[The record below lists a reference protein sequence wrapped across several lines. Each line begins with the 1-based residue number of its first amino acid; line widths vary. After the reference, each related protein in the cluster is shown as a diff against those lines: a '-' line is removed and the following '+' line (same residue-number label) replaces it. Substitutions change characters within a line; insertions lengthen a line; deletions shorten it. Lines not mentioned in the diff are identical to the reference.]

1 MAAESMVSR
10 YDSEGSSVAINWVF
24 CLSESP
30 ASIVNDKG
38 IFVSAQST
46 CGSKSHAYS
55 YVLQAMGIKNE
66 RLHGVIRLSLSHLNT
81 MDEMRT
87 IVEVVKENV
96 KKYGI

>member
-1 MAAESMVSR
+1 
-10 YDSEGSSVAINWVF
+10 
-24 CLSESP
+24 
-30 ASIVNDKG
+30 
-38 IFVSAQST
+38 
-46 CGSKSHAYS
+46 
-55 YVLQAMGIKNE
+55 MGIKNE